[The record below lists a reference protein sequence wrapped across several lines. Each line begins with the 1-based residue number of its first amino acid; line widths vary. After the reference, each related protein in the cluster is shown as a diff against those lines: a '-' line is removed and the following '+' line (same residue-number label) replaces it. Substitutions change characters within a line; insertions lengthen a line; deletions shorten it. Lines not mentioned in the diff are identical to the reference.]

1 MKQET
6 GKLLQKAARAIRAA
20 ETLLNDGDV
29 EFAAGRAYYAM
40 FYAASA
46 LLDERNLGF
55 AKHGGVHA
63 AFGREF
69 AKTNLLDP
77 KFHRWL
83 IAAFGKR
90 VQGDYGIDAVLTPE
104 EVGRMIE
111 QAREFLEEARR
122 FLGAPSSGP
131 GPATP

>member
-1 MKQET
+1 VKQET
-6 GKLLQKAARAIRAA
+6 GKLLQKAARAIR
-20 ETLLNDGDV
+20 
-29 EFAAGRAYYAM
+29 
-40 FYAASA
+40 
-46 LLDERNLGF
+46 
-55 AKHGGVHA
+55 
-63 AFGREF
+63 
-69 AKTNLLDP
+69 DP

-111 QAREFLEEARR
+111 QAREFLQEACR
-122 FLGAPSSGP
+122 FLGATSTGP